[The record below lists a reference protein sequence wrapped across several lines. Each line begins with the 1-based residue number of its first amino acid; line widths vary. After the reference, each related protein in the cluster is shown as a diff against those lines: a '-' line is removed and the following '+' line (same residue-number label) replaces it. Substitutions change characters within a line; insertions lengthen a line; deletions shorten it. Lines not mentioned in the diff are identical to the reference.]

1 MLNFISSSI
10 LNPPSVESTKN
21 DGGDGLSDPLK
32 AEIDSIVNSTKGDAD
47 AKAVQIAKIIE
58 KEANGL
64 THDEKKLTLE
74 HKSLTYIRAK
84 DSNLFAKVHEK
95 LTDAKKDNGYID
107 TIGIEQKLP
116 AIVEEGKNDTAKA
129 AWDGIVSGLAYNHI
143 EGNEESI
150 KNSLGKARGAAG
162 TNKILETDNKALRDL
177 KKELMKNMS
186 AEAADEDISTM
197 LKSKNLLKSGESVKI
212 EIESSST
219 TSSKDTTKDL
229 EDLKSQ
235 LITEIN
241 KPGTTPEQVKAIL
254 SRSVDKFEKFRP
266 KDNIEPEIFYSEQ
279 MQDVLKRS
287 DNYKDYSVA
296 ATASLR
302 KEGGLIKTTNKE
314 VFVNRDGKFVNDEG
328 RIYKVVDDEIE
339 VNGKKI
345 NIKDIKASEPKI
357 SIVMD
362 QDRAKVENKTLELG
376 GLYIEDQKLVHKAR
390 GDQYAQDRLDDRKG
404 ILDEARAAVK
414 AKRDREGKSGS
425 NDTLTSI
432 IGIVSA
438 LATIVAALSGG
449 GRTTSITGGADY
461 NGQNGYGYGS
471 YGQNGGGDPRISD
484 KYGYNRGYQA
494 TIDAAYERSNQYL
507 STMQFNPYLPPGVT
521 HTAVSTRARTMRNA
535 GMNVIQGRPPR
546 V

>member
-1 MLNFISSSI
+1 MVDLSVLRTF
-10 LNPPSVESTKN
+10 NPVDPSVTKN
-21 DGGDGLSDPLK
+21 SSGEGITFQSELDTSLSADELARKIQTK
-32 AEIDSIVNSTKGDAD
+32 AA
-47 AKAVQIAKIIE
+47 
-58 KEANGL
+58 
-64 THDEKKLTLE
+64 TLE
-74 HKSLTYIRAK
+74 DKAKQLELVERSIAYIRAK
-84 DSNLFAKVHEK
+84 GDSDLSLKVYENLKDEDKKNGSLDVFGTADQVPDIVNKSAPAQVAWEKMASGAAYDYIEQNKTSIAKDLQSARSKAGDKKILKIADNPALVNLKKQLLESGMSPEEADKDISKMLQETNDSNGKSLLAK
-95 LTDAKKDNGYID
+95 D
-107 TIGIEQKLP
+107 
-116 AIVEEGKNDTAKA
+116 
-129 AWDGIVSGLAYNHI
+129 
-143 EGNEESI
+143 
-150 KNSLGKARGAAG
+150 
-162 TNKILETDNKALRDL
+162 
-177 KKELMKNMS
+177 
-186 AEAADEDISTM
+186 
-197 LKSKNLLKSGESVKI
+197 ESVKI

-219 TSSKDTTKDL
+219 TSSNREPKTL
-229 EDLKSQ
+229 EEFKSQ

-521 HTAVSTRARTMRNA
+521 NTAVSTRARTIRNA
-535 GMNVIQGRPPR
+535 GMDVIQGRPPR